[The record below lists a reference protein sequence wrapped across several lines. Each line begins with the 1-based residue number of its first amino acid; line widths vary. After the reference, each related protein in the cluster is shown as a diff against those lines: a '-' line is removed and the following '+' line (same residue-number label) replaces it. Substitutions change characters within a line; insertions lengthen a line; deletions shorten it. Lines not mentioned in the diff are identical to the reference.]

1 MSKFELVTE
10 ISKLEPKE
18 RRELARLIFE
28 MEEDAQV
35 LEESDARANKR
46 LLMLDALE
54 AEDAGRAST

>member
-28 MEEDAQV
+28 MEEDAEV

>member
-10 ISKLEPKE
+10 ISKIEPKE

-28 MEEDAQV
+28 MEEDAEV